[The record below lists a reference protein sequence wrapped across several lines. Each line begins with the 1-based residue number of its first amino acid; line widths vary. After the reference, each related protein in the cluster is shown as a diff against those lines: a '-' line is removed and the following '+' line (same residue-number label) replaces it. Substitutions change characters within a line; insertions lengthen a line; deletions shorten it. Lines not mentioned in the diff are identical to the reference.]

1 MDINLRIKTP
11 EDIDPGKRPDLYE
24 RVKSDVIN
32 TVLAHL
38 PESYKVVPLENDGVG
53 HLVPPHDVEPRAGLK
68 PPPSGVQEGPP
79 IRARVRDPEGL
90 S

>member
-1 MDINLRIKTP
+1 MDINIRIKTP
-11 EDIDPGKRPDLYE
+11 EDIDPGERPDLYE

-68 PPPSGVQEGPP
+68 PRPGVKEGPP
-79 IRARVRDPEGL
+79 IRAHVGDPEEL